1 MGVSEQEEEGT
12 GGVAMNPVAI
22 MFILFFVLLAIGVP
36 IGVSIAIT
44 CVASTI
50 IDPSMTTTTT
60 FCVRNFICGLDVQ
73 SMLAVPLF
81 IISGNLMAQGGI
93 SKRLFD
99 FFAYFLGALPAGMPI
114 TVIITCLFYGA
125 ISGSSPA
132 TVAAVGAMCIPIL
145 TRLGYSLE
153 FTTAL
158 VTTAGSLG
166 VIIPPS
172 IPFIMY
178 GLATGASV
186 GDLFIAGIFPGCL
199 IALCLISYAVYYC
212 KRHGEDK
219 EKLMENKRRLRE
231 NGFFNI
237 VRESFFAILTPVI
250 ILGGIYGGV
259 VTPTEAAGISVI
271 YAIVVSMFVY
281 RTVTLK
287 DLYRIYIESAKT
299 VAPIMIVVSFATVFG
314 RVLTFSGV
322 PQSLAAFIADSFT
335 SKILLLLILNIF
347 MLIVGALMDT
357 TPAILILAPIL
368 LGAVVQFGV
377 SPIHFGVIMIVNLAI
392 GFVTPPIGLNLY
404 VASSMTKLPVMKIAK
419 NAIPFLIAFV
429 LALLLITYIP
439 AISLALIG

>member
-1 MGVSEQEEEGT
+1 
-12 GGVAMNPVAI
+12 MNPVAV
-22 MFILFFVLLAIGVP
+22 MFILFFALLVIGVP

-50 IDPSMTTTTT
+50 IDPSMTTTATY
-60 FCVRNFICGLDVQ
+60 CVRNFICGLDVQ

-81 IISGNLMAQGGI
+81 IISGNLMARGGI
-93 SKRLFD
+93 SKKLFD

-145 TRLGYSLE
+145 TSLGYSLE

-186 GDLFIAGIFPGCL
+186 GNLFIAGIIPGCI

-212 KRHGEDK
+212 KKHGEDR
-219 EKLMENKRRLRE
+219 EKLMENKQRLRK
-231 NGFFNI
+231 NGFASI
-237 VRESFFAILTPVI
+237 LKDSFFAILTPVI
-250 ILGGIYGGV
+250 ILGGIYGGI

-271 YAIVVSMFVY
+271 YAIIVSMVIY

-287 DLYRIYIESAKT
+287 DLYAIYVESAKT
-299 VAPIMIVVSFATVFG
+299 VAPIMIVVAFATVFG

-322 PQSLAAFIADSFT
+322 PQSLAAFIASSFN
-335 SKILLLLILNIF
+335 SKIVLLLVLNVF

-368 LGAVVQFGV
+368 MNAVTQFGINPV
-377 SPIHFGVIMIVNLAI
+377 HFGVIMIVNLAI

-419 NAIPFLIAFV
+419 NAIPFLIAFIF
-429 LALLLITYIP
+429 ALLLITYVP
-439 AISLALIG
+439 QFSLALVG

>member
-199 IALCLISYAVYYC
+199 IALCLISYAVY
-212 KRHGEDK
+212 
-219 EKLMENKRRLRE
+219 
-231 NGFFNI
+231 
-237 VRESFFAILTPVI
+237 
-250 ILGGIYGGV
+250 
-259 VTPTEAAGISVI
+259 
-271 YAIVVSMFVY
+271 
-281 RTVTLK
+281 
-287 DLYRIYIESAKT
+287 
-299 VAPIMIVVSFATVFG
+299 
-314 RVLTFSGV
+314 
-322 PQSLAAFIADSFT
+322 
-335 SKILLLLILNIF
+335 
-347 MLIVGALMDT
+347 
-357 TPAILILAPIL
+357 
-368 LGAVVQFGV
+368 
-377 SPIHFGVIMIVNLAI
+377 
-392 GFVTPPIGLNLY
+392 
-404 VASSMTKLPVMKIAK
+404 
-419 NAIPFLIAFV
+419 
-429 LALLLITYIP
+429 
-439 AISLALIG
+439 